1 VQCRRLAHLERK
13 FFVCHNDEVRAADG
27 EGDEGEEDLECVTL
41 GDELDLHTF
50 APKDVHRLVPDYID
64 DCIER
69 GFEQVRIIH
78 GKGKGVQRRIVHSA
92 LEKHAGVKK
101 FYLAEAVAGGWGA
114 TIVEL
119 RVPGE

>member
-1 VQCRRLAHLERK
+1 MAGEVICN
-13 FFVCHNDEVRAADG
+13 NDPMSDVEPED
-27 EGDEGEEDLECVTL
+27 DDFSEELGCVTL

-50 APKDVHRLVPDYID
+50 APRDVSKVVPDYID
-64 DCIER
+64 DCLER
-69 GFEQVRIIH
+69 GYDQVRIIH

-92 LEKHAGVKK
+92 LEKHEGVKK

-119 RVPGE
+119 KGKES

>member
-1 VQCRRLAHLERK
+1 VG
-13 FFVCHNDEVRAADG
+13 VTNTDVDD
-27 EGDEGEEDLECVTL
+27 DEGPWEPECVEL

-50 APKDVHRLVPDYID
+50 APKDVSKLVPDYID
-64 DCIER
+64 DCLEK

-92 LEKHAGVKK
+92 LEKHAGVEN
-101 FYLAEAVAGGWGA
+101 FYLAEGNAGGWGA

-119 RVPGE
+119 KGSN